1 MSLVN
6 EPDSSRDEETDATGF
21 LSSRPPRRRP
31 ESALVRLVA
40 TAGIVGIAT
49 ALGAVLGAADVE
61 TWLAALIVSV
71 LSVVLAA
78 ILWRSRVL

>member
-6 EPDSSRDEETDATGF
+6 EPESQPTSDADGEGF
-21 LSSRPPRRRP
+21 LPSRPARRP
-31 ESALVRLVA
+31 PESVLVRLVA

-49 ALGAVLGAADVE
+49 AIGAVLGAADVE
-61 TWLAALIVSV
+61 TWLTALIVSI

-78 ILWRSRVL
+78 VLWRSRVL